1 MRLHTHILCQ
11 VAIVLVIL
19 LVIMIPPQISG
30 SPDEV
35 IPTRNLLILSTYPDD
50 IPVFSVGDAD
60 PAPVAPAVVPTPAP
74 TTTPSPPPAVA
85 DVASERQVRPQS
97 MGRGWV
103 EAHFSTSVNSPEMM
117 IEDKQRYMA
126 SGLFNVHILHE
137 YAG

>member
-1 MRLHTHILCQ
+1 M
-11 VAIVLVIL
+11 
-19 LVIMIPPQISG
+19 MPPQISG

-50 IPVFSVGDAD
+50 IPVLSMEEATPAD
-60 PAPVAPAVVPTPAP
+60 PTVVPTPVP
-74 TTTPSPPPAVA
+74 TPIPEPSVAVEA
-85 DVASERQVRPQS
+85 DQATKRQVQPQS
-97 MGRGWV
+97 MGRGYV

-126 SGLFNVHILHE
+126 SGLFNVHIIHE